1 MKKALYTMTA
11 IAALSLSTLAA
22 SAQTGAHTDTYG
34 GSNPRPQAILT
45 ISIGDIVLAVLS
57 NLSLSLS
64 L

>member
-11 IAALSLSTLAA
+11 IAVLSLSTLTA
-22 SAQTGAHTDTYG
+22 SAQTGAHADTLNG
-34 GSNPRPQAILT
+34 NPPRPQAILT